1 MPAYIGKIEQKV
13 LFPQFVL
20 LQETEAKQDMQRIV
34 SLIDHELTS
43 VSQKVA
49 DWAAWDDTYEYVIDH
64 NPDYEESNLLL
75 ESLIHMQINMLAIFD
90 LEGQLIW
97 GQGCNWRQE
106 MPLSLD
112 ILAQG
117 QLSPDHQLLQHQS
130 PDDAINGILECP
142 QGHMLFSA
150 MPIVT
155 SERTGPS
162 RGTLMMGRFLDR
174 ECIDQWSQELSVP
187 FSLEKWDEQAPP
199 PHTFRDSSNN
209 ITGTNLPPIY
219 SPWITS
225 PLISNYP
232 IWKKQNNLF
241 IQAVIPATILSRGIT
256 AMRFST
262 FSIFIVGGLL
272 LLTMY
277 AGLHWTLL
285 GRLRHFSQHFH
296 DIAQKNDLSKRI
308 RVSQA
313 DEMSHLQS
321 SFNSMLHNLE
331 QSDRA
336 LRASEETYRQIFNT
350 VQDCL
355 FVLNSKGVILAA
367 NPSARD
373 LFDLNQAGQ
382 NTQEMTTLIS
392 PMSQSDFELFMEQT
406 LNTGQSSQELSLICT
421 SHQTL
426 NVRAL
431 GRQTHMLE
439 QTCILMIL
447 RDIEEHR
454 EIALTLQQA
463 REDARKAQAAKSGL
477 LRNVTHE
484 MRSPLNDILGFCTL
498 LGDDALDPTHE
509 EYLSH
514 IRSSSEELM
523 AMVNSIID
531 ISRIETG
538 DLVLEMSQHPLDS
551 LIHDIETI
559 ARTKAQNKGLECELI
574 CDKALPDTL
583 VTDPQRLLQCLKVVI
598 DNAVKF
604 TPTGV
609 IKIKIYSQP
618 HDHPTQLC
626 LAIIDQGPGLPTQ
639 AQGELLEAFT
649 QADTRVNR
657 SYGGLGTGL
666 AVTQGLI
673 QMPGRDN
680 PHRISTRAGN
690 HCHPFNPS
698 NGSVL
703 SPRFTY
709 LA

>member
-1 MPAYIGKIEQKV
+1 MFKALKQWLFSSIRRQVVALLTISALVYAGLHWQIEQKV

-199 PHTFRDSSNN
+199 PILSEIHRTTSQAQISLRYTPHGY
-209 ITGTNLPPIY
+209 ITAYQQLPD
-219 SPWITS
+219 
-225 PLISNYP
+225 LE
-232 IWKKQNNLF
+232 KQNNLF

-296 DIAQKNDLSKRI
+296 DIAQKKRPE
-308 RVSQA
+308 QT
-313 DEMSHLQS
+313 HS
-321 SFNSMLHNLE
+321 SF
-331 QSDRA
+331 
-336 LRASEETYRQIFNT
+336 
-350 VQDCL
+350 
-355 FVLNSKGVILAA
+355 
-367 NPSARD
+367 
-373 LFDLNQAGQ
+373 
-382 NTQEMTTLIS
+382 
-392 PMSQSDFELFMEQT
+392 
-406 LNTGQSSQELSLICT
+406 TG
-421 SHQTL
+421 
-426 NVRAL
+426 R
-431 GRQTHMLE
+431 
-439 QTCILMIL
+439 
-447 RDIEEHR
+447 
-454 EIALTLQQA
+454 
-463 REDARKAQAAKSGL
+463 
-477 LRNVTHE
+477 
-484 MRSPLNDILGFCTL
+484 
-498 LGDDALDPTHE
+498 
-509 EYLSH
+509 
-514 IRSSSEELM
+514 
-523 AMVNSIID
+523 
-531 ISRIETG
+531 
-538 DLVLEMSQHPLDS
+538 
-551 LIHDIETI
+551 
-559 ARTKAQNKGLECELI
+559 
-574 CDKALPDTL
+574 
-583 VTDPQRLLQCLKVVI
+583 
-598 DNAVKF
+598 
-604 TPTGV
+604 
-609 IKIKIYSQP
+609 
-618 HDHPTQLC
+618 
-626 LAIIDQGPGLPTQ
+626 
-639 AQGELLEAFT
+639 
-649 QADTRVNR
+649 
-657 SYGGLGTGL
+657 
-666 AVTQGLI
+666 
-673 QMPGRDN
+673 
-680 PHRISTRAGN
+680 
-690 HCHPFNPS
+690 
-698 NGSVL
+698 
-703 SPRFTY
+703 
-709 LA
+709 